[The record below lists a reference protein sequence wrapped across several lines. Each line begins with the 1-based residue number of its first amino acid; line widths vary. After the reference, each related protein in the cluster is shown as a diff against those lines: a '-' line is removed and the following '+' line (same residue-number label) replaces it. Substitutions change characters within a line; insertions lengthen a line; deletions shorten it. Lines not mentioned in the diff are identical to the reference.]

1 MLSLILLLAV
11 QPPQSE
17 QAFLRSCDMTDAGWV
32 CRYTIPAV
40 SAVPAPA
47 NGAGPVGGTALDP
60 VTPPRADAGPP
71 AVVVAPDPLAEEEA
85 RLILRCA
92 DASWLSLCLPGERRR
107 ARALK
112 EAALARDAR
121 RLEVTRLLSENRC
134 EDAVR
139 TALLGGD
146 LNLARE
152 ARAFCAAPG
161 AVGN

>member
-1 MLSLILLLAV
+1 MLPLILLLAA
-11 QPPQSE
+11 QPPQTE

-47 NGAGPVGGTALDP
+47 NGGGPAAP
-60 VTPPRADAGPP
+60 VTPPTGPAADAGPP
-71 AVVVAPDPLAEEEA
+71 AVVMAPDPIGEEEA
-85 RLILRCA
+85 RLVLRCA
-92 DASWLSLCLPGERRR
+92 DASWLSLCLPGDRRR

-112 EAALARDAR
+112 AAAEARDAR

-134 EDAVR
+134 DDAVR

-152 ARAFCAAPG
+152 ARAFCAAATG
-161 AVGN
+161 E

>member
-47 NGAGPVGGTALDP
+47 NGGRPANPATPTPGPA
-60 VTPPRADAGPP
+60 ADAGPP
-71 AVVVAPDPLAEEEA
+71 AVVVASDPIAEEEA

-92 DASWLSLCLPGERRR
+92 DASWLSLCLPGDRRR

-112 EAALARDAR
+112 AAAEARDAR

-134 EDAVR
+134 EEAVR
-139 TALLGGD
+139 TALVGGD

-152 ARAFCAAPG
+152 ARAFCAAPA